1 LMAPR
6 VDRTIAR
13 VSPPGGA
20 RRRRSA
26 RIDRRR
32 SIRDLERTP
41 NPFDHPLF
49 GHFLSLFKGQGAAVR
64 GDDRVVNVRHGKYR
78 GGRLAQ
84 LVRALP

>member
-26 RIDRRR
+26 RIEVGDRYATWKEHRTH
-32 SIRDLERTP
+32 SISSDVR
-41 NPFDHPLF
+41 N
-49 GHFLSLFKGQGAAVR
+49 FLSLFKGQGAAVR
-64 GDDRVVNVRHGKYR
+64 GDDRVVNVRHGKPPR
-78 GGRLAQ
+78 
-84 LVRALP
+84 RAISSAG